1 MRFQATDSDAGLR
14 LDALLVARGATPTRS
29 AAQRLIDEGLV
40 TVEGRSRPKS
50 YRPSAG
56 EAVEVSSPMARDGTG
71 PEPQVEFGVAY
82 EDEHLL
88 VVDKPA
94 GLVVH
99 PGAGRRHGTLAQAL
113 AVRAAG
119 GDDPERK
126 GIVHRLDRDTSGLLV
141 VAKSVLAYDALS
153 QAIRERQVTRGY
165 LALVSGRPGARTAT
179 IDAPLGRDRHRRT
192 LVSVETDQPR
202 EAVTHFKVLD
212 ALPRTT
218 LLAVTLET
226 GRTHQIRA
234 HLAAIDHP
242 VCGDRRYGG
251 TACGRR
257 LGLDRQFLHANVL
270 GFSHP
275 VTREAL
281 MCESKPPTDLRQAL
295 DVARWEPASEGP
307 DGG

>member
-1 MRFQATDSDAGLR
+1 VKSHR
-14 LDALLVARGATPTRS
+14 VAP
-29 AAQRLIDEGLV
+29 
-40 TVEGRSRPKS
+40 
-50 YRPSAG
+50 G
-56 EAVEVSSPMARDGTG
+56 ESVEVVSEQPPA
-71 PEPQVEFGVAY
+71 EPPSEVAVEFGVAY

-113 AVRAAG
+113 AGRAAG
-119 GDDPERK
+119 GEDPERK

-141 VAKSVLAYDALS
+141 VAKSEPAYHALS
-153 QAIRERQVTRGY
+153 RAIGERRVKRGY

-192 LVSVETDQPR
+192 LISTDTDHPR
-202 EAVTHFKVLD
+202 EAVTHFEVLET
-212 ALPRTT
+212 LPRTT

-234 HLAAIDHP
+234 HLSAIDHP
-242 VCGDRRYGG
+242 VCGDPRYGG
-251 TACGRR
+251 GGDGRR
-257 LGLDRQFLHANVL
+257 LGLARPFLHANEL

-281 MCESKPPTDLRQAL
+281 LCESKPPTDLRRAL
-295 DVARWEPASEGP
+295 GVARWEPASDGP